1 MARVSLSSF
10 QALVG
15 VTAGIISI
23 AGAGYSAVQLLKP
36 APSFGEVVAI
46 VREARSDKPVADAT
60 VELFTLHE
68 ALVTTLT
75 SEKSGRV
82 RQQVKEGPYRLR
94 VSHPAFGAETR
105 QVQVLPGQTAEVR
118 ISLTQR
124 AGGASPIDQATRAV
138 NEGVGTARRIL
149 RGLGL

>member
-10 QALVG
+10 QTIVG
-15 VTAGIISI
+15 LTAGIISI
-23 AGAGYSAVQLLKP
+23 VGGGYSAIQLFKP

-46 VREARSDKPVADAT
+46 VREGRGEKPVARAT
-60 VELFTLHE
+60 VEVFTLQQ

-75 SEKSGRV
+75 SEKNGRV
-82 RQQVKEGPYRLR
+82 RQALKEGPYRLR

-118 ISLTQR
+118 FQLSQR
-124 AGGASPIDQATRAV
+124 TGGSSPIGQATRAV
-138 NEGVGTARRIL
+138 NEGVGAVREVL